1 MLTTEAAGQYRWQG
15 TTPSLLRRSLIAVC
29 TAFLVAA
36 AVAAHAQAVAEPTR
50 AQPTLPTEQLV
61 IVSAGGARH
70 VFRVE
75 IAKTPEQQVT
85 GLMFRNS
92 VAADGG
98 MLFPWEQPI
107 ESRMWMKNTLVP
119 LDMVFIKADGTIGRI
134 AENTVPQSLAIIS
147 SDGPVAATLE
157 LQGGITGKLGILVGD
172 HVISKTLGT
181 AP

>member
-1 MLTTEAAGQYRWQG
+1 MLTTMVAEAGGRRG
-15 TTPSLLRRSLIAVC
+15 IFPRLLRHGLIAC
-29 TAFLVAA
+29 FAALFVAA
-36 AVAAHAQAVAEPTR
+36 AVLAHAQAVAEPTR

-98 MLFPWEQPI
+98 MLFPWDQPI
-107 ESRMWMKNTLVP
+107 ESKMWMKNTLVP
-119 LDMVFIKADGTIGRI
+119 LDMVFIKADGTIERI

-157 LQGGITGKLGILVGD
+157 LQGGITSKLGILVGD